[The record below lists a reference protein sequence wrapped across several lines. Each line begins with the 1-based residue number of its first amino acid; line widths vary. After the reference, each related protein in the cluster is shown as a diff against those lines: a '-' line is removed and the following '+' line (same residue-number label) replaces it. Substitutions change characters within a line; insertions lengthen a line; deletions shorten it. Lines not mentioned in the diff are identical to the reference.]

1 MTNAKNTRFVS
12 VRVCIKSR
20 FSFEIGRF
28 FSFILWE
35 NYPTVPNYR
44 FSKLLTW
51 IFIVVFLKKK

>member
-28 FSFILWE
+28 FSFIL
-35 NYPTVPNYR
+35 
-44 FSKLLTW
+44 
-51 IFIVVFLKKK
+51 